1 VSPVGLEGQFPK
13 FAKMVNEFY
22 PIKKITC
29 VRLNWVDNEEQVIT
43 FDELIETILAIDSA
57 LANGNSVLVHC
68 AQGGLCVFLDQARL
82 LLLNLFC

>member
-1 VSPVGLEGQFPK
+1 MSPVGLEGQFPK